1 MRTGAGRDFLGVC
14 GREPEIARRRRSMN
28 MQLLGRVA
36 GMAALLV
43 VCDGSAGAQET
54 PSTKASQAAAQEAP
68 KDGVPVALTLKRA
81 VELAL
86 QNSKEIQVAKIQA
99 SVADRAAQ
107 ITKAQFMPNL
117 YAGSGAGYTY
127 GIPETPGGRAPSIFN
142 VSYTEQILNEP
153 LRGQAKETQEQA
165 KAQKIA
171 FEDTRNRVIS
181 RTAMAYLELGKV
193 RHSLELLRKE
203 QESAEKILQVTQE
216 RQGEGYE
223 LPVEVTRA
231 QLTKAQVIQRILQ
244 LEGRE
249 DELEVFL
256 RYQLGFSEGPPI
268 EVTPEE
274 LPGEAEQAGDNL
286 VAMAMTH
293 NPGLQLAESDVR
305 AKEFRL
311 KGERRGYFPTLELVS
326 VYSVLAKFNNY
337 TQFFTTFQRNNFN
350 AGIDVHVPIF
360 SAQTKAAVGMA
371 QINLEA
377 AKVNLSNKRTELSAD
392 VRQKTRRVRER
403 DAAKE
408 VARLELQLAQQNVAV
423 EQAQFAEGK
432 LNLREVEKARL
443 EENEKWMAY
452 LDANF
457 QKQQAQLELLKT
469 AGQLDKVWQ

>member
-1 MRTGAGRDFLGVC
+1 MKM
-14 GREPEIARRRRSMN
+14 E
-28 MQLLGRVA
+28 LLRGVA
-36 GMAALLV
+36 GMTALLMLS
-43 VCDGSAGAQET
+43 GGAARAQD
-54 PSTKASQAAAQEAP
+54 PLAPQASQPAAQEAP
-68 KDGVPVALTLKRA
+68 KDTPAVALTLKRA
-81 VELAL
+81 IELAL

-99 SVADRAAQ
+99 SVADHAAQ

-117 YAGSGAGYTY
+117 YAGSGLGYTN
-127 GIPETPGGRAPSIFN
+127 GIPETPGGRAPAIFN
-142 VSYTEQILNEP
+142 VTYTEQVFNEP
-153 LRGQAKETQEQA
+153 LRGQAKEMQEQS
-165 KAQKIA
+165 KAQKIVL
-171 FEDTRNRVIS
+171 EDAKNSVIT

-203 QESAEKILQVTQE
+203 QESAEKILEVTQE

-223 LPVEVTRA
+223 LPVEVTKA
-231 QLTKAQVIQRILQ
+231 QLTKAQVVQRILQ

-249 DELEVFL
+249 DDLEVFL
-256 RYQLGFSEGPPI
+256 RYQLGLSEAQAI

-293 NPGLQLAESDVR
+293 NAGLQLAASDVR

-311 KGERRGYFPTLELVS
+311 KGERRAYFPTLELVS
-326 VYSVLAKFNNY
+326 IYSVLGKFNNY
-337 TQFFTTFQRNNFN
+337 TQFFNHFQRNNFN
-350 AGIDVHVPIF
+350 AGIDMHVPIF
-360 SAQTKAAVGMA
+360 SAQTKAAVGLA
-371 QINLEA
+371 KINLEA
-377 AKVNLSNKRTELSAD
+377 AKVNLMNKRTELTAD

-423 EQAQFAEGK
+423 LQSQFAEGK

>member
-1 MRTGAGRDFLGVC
+1 MKRPLG
-14 GREPEIARRRRSMN
+14 SMQ

-36 GMAALLV
+36 GMAALMV
-43 VCDGSAGAQET
+43 ACGSVG
-54 PSTKASQAAAQEAP
+54 AAQEPVAP
-68 KDGVPVALTLKRA
+68 KAPAAAVPDVSKDVAPVVLTLKRTI
-81 VELAL
+81 ELAL

-99 SVADRAAQ
+99 SVADRASK
-107 ITKAQFMPNL
+107 ITRAEFMPNL

-142 VSYTEQILNEP
+142 VTYTEQILNEP
-153 LRGQAKETQEQA
+153 LRGQAKEMQEQS
-165 KAQKIA
+165 KAQKIV
-171 FEDTRNRVIS
+171 FEDVRNSVIT

-203 QESAEKILQVTQE
+203 QESADKILQVTQE

-223 LPVEVTRA
+223 LPVEVTKA
-231 QLTKAQVIQRILQ
+231 QLTKAQVVQRILQ

-256 RYQLGFSEGPPI
+256 RYQLGLSEGQAI

-274 LPGEAEQAGDNL
+274 LPGEAEQEGDNL

-293 NPGLQLAESDVR
+293 NAGLQLAESDVR

-326 VYSVLAKFNNY
+326 IYSVLAQFNNY
-337 TQFFTTFQRNNFN
+337 SQYFRTFQRNNFN
-350 AGIDVHVPIF
+350 AGIDAHVPIF
-360 SAQTKAAVGMA
+360 SAHTKAAVGLA
-371 QINLEA
+371 QINLDA
-377 AKVNLSNKRTELSAD
+377 AKVNLTNKRTELTAD
-392 VRQKTRRVRER
+392 VRQRTRRVRER

-408 VARLELQLAQQNVAV
+408 VTRLELQLAQQNLAV
-423 EQAQFAEGK
+423 LQAQFAEGK
-432 LNLREVEKARL
+432 LNLRDVERARL
-443 EENEKWMAY
+443 EENEKWMLY

-457 QKQQAQLELLKT
+457 QKQQAQLDLLKT

>member
-1 MRTGAGRDFLGVC
+1 MR
-14 GREPEIARRRRSMN
+14 
-28 MQLLGRVA
+28 LLGRIV
-36 GMAALLV
+36 GMAALL
-43 VCDGSAGAQET
+43 AGGGVASAQE
-54 PSTKASQAAAQEAP
+54 PPKASLPAAQEASHAAA
-68 KDGVPVALTLKRA
+68 PVALTLKRA
-81 VELAL
+81 IELAL

-107 ITKAQFMPNL
+107 ITKAEFMPNL

-142 VSYTEQILNEP
+142 VTYTEQILNEP
-153 LRGQAKETQEQA
+153 LRGQAKEIQEQS

-171 FEDTRNRVIS
+171 LEDVRNSVIT

-193 RHSLELLRKE
+193 RHSLDLLRKE
-203 QESAEKILQVTQE
+203 QESADKILQVTQE

-223 LPVEVTRA
+223 LPVEVTKA
-231 QLTKAQVIQRILQ
+231 QLTKAQVVQRILQ

-256 RYQLGFSEGPPI
+256 RYQLGLAERQSI

-286 VAMAMTH
+286 VAMAQLH

-311 KGERRGYFPTLELVS
+311 KGEKRGYFPTLELVGI
-326 VYSVLAKFNNY
+326 YSVLAKFNNY
-337 TQFFTTFQRNNFN
+337 SQFFQSFQRNNFN
-350 AGIDVHVPIF
+350 AGIDAHVPIF
-360 SAQTKAAVGMA
+360 SAHTKAAVGLA
-371 QINLEA
+371 QVNLDA
-377 AKVNLSNKRTELSAD
+377 AKVNLTNKRTELTAD

-423 EQAQFAEGK
+423 LQAQFGEGK
-432 LNLREVEKARL
+432 LNLRDVEKARL
-443 EENEKWMAY
+443 EESEKWMSY
-452 LDANF
+452 LDAGF
-457 QKQQAQLELLKT
+457 QKQQAQLELLRT

>member
-1 MRTGAGRDFLGVC
+1 
-14 GREPEIARRRRSMN
+14 
-28 MQLLGRVA
+28 MQLWARLAGIATLTTMYGGIAVA
-36 GMAALLV
+36 QVPVAPKASAALT
-43 VCDGSAGAQET
+43 QEVL
-54 PSTKASQAAAQEAP
+54 
-68 KDGVPVALTLKRA
+68 KDGTTVALTLKHA
-81 VELAL
+81 IELAL

-99 SVADRAAQ
+99 SVADHAAE
-107 ITKAQFMPNL
+107 ITKSQFMPNL

-127 GIPETPGGRAPSIFN
+127 GIPETPGGRAPAIFN
-142 VSYTEQILNEP
+142 VSYTEQIFNEP

-165 KAQKIA
+165 KAQKIML
-171 FEDTRNRVIS
+171 EDTKNSVIT

-203 QESAEKILQVTQE
+203 QESAEKILQVTEE

-223 LPVEVTRA
+223 LPVEVTKA
-231 QLTKAQVIQRILQ
+231 QLTKAQVIERILQ

-256 RYQLGFSEGPPI
+256 RYQLGFSEAQAV

-293 NPGLQLAESDVR
+293 NAGLQLAESDVR

-337 TQFFTTFQRNNFN
+337 SQFFSAFQRNNFN
-350 AGIDVHVPIF
+350 AGIDVRVPIF
-360 SAQTKAAVGMA
+360 SAQTKAAIGLA

-377 AKVNLSNKRTELSAD
+377 AKVNLANKKTELSAD

-423 EQAQFAEGK
+423 FQSQFAEGK

-452 LDANF
+452 LDASF

>member
-1 MRTGAGRDFLGVC
+1 MKMRLRG
-14 GREPEIARRRRSMN
+14 
-28 MQLLGRVA
+28 QVA
-36 GMAALLV
+36 GMAAVLLL
-43 VCDGSAGAQET
+43 GGGAGAQEV
-54 PSTKASQAAAQEAP
+54 PAPKASQPAAQEASNASA
-68 KDGVPVALTLKRA
+68 PVVLTLKHTI
-81 VELAL
+81 ELAL

-99 SVADRAAQ
+99 SVADRAAK
-107 ITKAQFMPNL
+107 ITTAQFMPNL

-142 VSYTEQILNEP
+142 VSFTEQVFNEP
-153 LRGQAKETQEQA
+153 LRGQAKETEEQS
-165 KAQKIA
+165 KAQKIVL
-171 FEDTRNRVIS
+171 EDAKNNVIT

-193 RHSLELLRKE
+193 RHALELLRKE
-203 QESAEKILQVTQE
+203 QESAEKILQVTEE

-223 LPVEVTRA
+223 LPVEVTKA

-256 RYQLGFSEGPPI
+256 RYQLGFSETQAI

-286 VAMAMTH
+286 VAMAMIH
-293 NPGLQLAESDVR
+293 NAGLQLAASDVR

-326 VYSVLAKFNNY
+326 IYSVLAQFNNY
-337 TQFFTTFQRNNFN
+337 TQFFNSFQRNNFN
-350 AGIDVHVPIF
+350 AGIDMHVLIF
-360 SAQTKAAVGMA
+360 SAQTKAAIRMA

-377 AKVNLSNKRTELSAD
+377 AQVNLLNKKTELTAE
-392 VRQKTRRVRER
+392 VRQKTQRVRER

-423 EQAQFAEGK
+423 LQARFDEGK
-432 LNLREVEKARL
+432 LNLREMEKARL

>member
-1 MRTGAGRDFLGVC
+1 
-14 GREPEIARRRRSMN
+14 
-28 MQLLGRVA
+28 MQLPGRVA
-36 GMAALLV
+36 GMIVLLMLCVGAA
-43 VCDGSAGAQET
+43 SAQT
-54 PSTKASQAAAQEAP
+54 PSAPNASQPAGQEAP
-68 KDGVPVALTLKRA
+68 KEGMPVALTLKRA
-81 VELAL
+81 IELAL

-142 VSYTEQILNEP
+142 VSYTEQVFNEP

-165 KAQKIA
+165 KAQKIML
-171 FEDTRNRVIS
+171 EDTKNSVIT

-223 LPVEVTRA
+223 LPVEVTKA
-231 QLTKAQVIQRILQ
+231 QLTKAQVVERILQ

-256 RYQLGFSEGPPI
+256 RYQLGLSEAQSL

-286 VAMAMTH
+286 VAMAMTR
-293 NPGLQLAESDVR
+293 NAGLQLAESDVR
-305 AKEFRL
+305 AKEFRW

-326 VYSVLAKFNNY
+326 VYSVLARFNNY

-350 AGIDVHVPIF
+350 AGIDVHMPIF

-377 AKVNLSNKRTELSAD
+377 AKVNLTNKRTELTAD

-432 LNLREVEKARL
+432 RNLREVEKARL
-443 EENEKWMAY
+443 EENEK
-452 LDANF
+452 
-457 QKQQAQLELLKT
+457 
-469 AGQLDKVWQ
+469 